1 MRRILSNKVYDTATA
16 VLVGSWDDGLDCTDS
31 DHVEESLY
39 RKKTGEYFLHGEGGP
54 RSPYAQRR
62 GDRWALGEA
71 LSPVSFEGAREWA
84 GRHLGTEAYEAEFGT
99 PEEGD
104 ALISARVSAA
114 CKALIDRRRSQTGE
128 TIAEI
133 IEKAVMAL

>member
-1 MRRILSNKVYDTATA
+1 MWRRYST
-16 VLVGSWDDGLDCTDS
+16 SCTTKAS
-31 DHVEESLY
+31 SCS
-39 RKKTGEYFLHGEGGP
+39 TSEYFLYGEGGGP
-54 RSPYAQRR
+54 RSRYAQRK
-62 GDRWALGEA
+62 GDRWASGESLA
-71 LSPVSFEGAREWA
+71 PMSFDGARKWA
-84 GRHLGTEAYEAEFGT
+84 ERHLGTEAYEAEFGT

-104 ALISARVSAA
+104 ALISARVSTA